1 MTAGSGPMNERSR
14 RRARWV
20 DFFRDTRAGAV
31 GLASVF
37 IAMMSFAGAAMI
49 SDHTVLV
56 RQRDTLLAAAATASI
71 ATTRQMASLDS
82 GLSQDELVQ
91 ELKPLAKR
99 YILANLTEGLRT
111 SAKNTLEV
119 TITPNRETGVVGI
132 DASANLGG
140 AIVGRYLWG
149 NLVTKTRAAG
159 GAERVASPV
168 DLVLA
173 IDVTASMN
181 GSIHTRHANNVPQD
195 QRRINV
201 VRKAAQ
207 LLIDGLYDQA
217 GDTGHVSVG
226 LVPFNTTVNVG
237 ATRQSWVN
245 DLGQGHKV
253 IPDGFGPW
261 RGCIEHRAMANDLDL
276 SLDTP
281 SEKPFTSW
289 FSPSTLKYRPTKRA
303 ELATEIGV
311 AVKGE
316 NDWSADDPH
325 MNYKPSPHS
334 GCPGDEIIPL
344 TTTRAT
350 VDQAI
355 ANLQPWSGG
364 GTMTHLGVVWGRR
377 VLASEW
383 RSAWGLTEDTEK
395 LAGQKVLVLLTD
407 GINDAYDNGN
417 TYPGNYNHNR
427 QKIRTGYGSQYTG
440 YGRAGS
446 GTATEGAA
454 EGYREG
460 TRLTGLTT
468 ENDERAVLDR
478 IFLDACQLAKDDGIT
493 VFTVSAV
500 PDDQPKVAELRE
512 RLVTC
517 ATSVDHAFVRNSDPE
532 GMQAA
537 FRQIGRMVQ
546 GVRRTATSGSSASEQ
561 TAAAESSESA
571 PEGQVAAE

>member
-1 MTAGSGPMNERSR
+1 MTAGSGSMNERAH

-37 IAMMSFAGAAMI
+37 IALMCFAGTAMVT
-49 SDHTVLV
+49 DHTVVV
-56 RQRDTLLAAAATASI
+56 RHRDTLLAAAATASI
-71 ATTRQMASLDS
+71 ATTRQMARLDS

-99 YILANLTEGLRT
+99 YILANLPEGLRT
-111 SAKNTLEV
+111 SAKDTLEV
-119 TITPNRETGVVGI
+119 TVTPSRETGVVDI

-149 NLVTKTRAAG
+149 SLVTKTRAAG

-168 DLVLA
+168 DMVLA

-181 GSIHTRHANNVPQD
+181 GSIYTRRGGSVPD
-195 QRRINV
+195 KNRRINV
-201 VRKAAQ
+201 VRNAAQ
-207 LLIDGLYDQA
+207 LLIDALYDQD

-245 DLGQGHKV
+245 DLGLGHKV
-253 IPDGFGPW
+253 IPDGFGSW

-281 SEKPFTSW
+281 SDKPFTSW
-289 FSPSTLKYRPTKRA
+289 FSPSTLTYRTTEREA
-303 ELATEIGV
+303 LATEIGV

-316 NDWSADDPH
+316 NDWSADNAH
-325 MNYKPSPHS
+325 TGYKPSPHR

-355 ANLQPWSGG
+355 ANLQTWSGG
-364 GTMTHLGVVWGRR
+364 GTMTHLGAVWGRR

-383 RSAWGLTEDTEK
+383 RSAWGLPEDTEE
-395 LAGQKVLVLLTD
+395 LARQKVLVLLTD

-417 TYPGNYNHNR
+417 TYPGNYRHNN
-427 QKIRTGYGSQYTG
+427 QNVRTDYGSQYTG
-440 YGRAGS
+440 YGRAGT
-446 GTATEGAA
+446 GTAA

-460 TRLTGLTT
+460 TRLTGLSR
-468 ENDERAVLDR
+468 EEDELDVLDE
-478 IFLDACQLAKDDGIT
+478 ILLKACDLAKDDGIV

-500 PDDQPKVAELRE
+500 PDDQPKKARIDQQLVA
-512 RLVTC
+512 C
-517 ATSVDHAFVRNSDPE
+517 ATSVDHAFVKNSDPE

-571 PEGQVAAE
+571 SEVQVE

>member
-1 MTAGSGPMNERSR
+1 MTAGSGRPMNGRSR

-37 IAMMSFAGAAMI
+37 IAMMSLAGAAMI
-49 SDHTVLV
+49 SDHTVVV

-71 ATTRQMASLDS
+71 ATTRQMARLDS

-99 YILANLTEGLRT
+99 YILANLPEGLRT
-111 SAKNTLEV
+111 SAKDTLEV
-119 TITPNRETGVVGI
+119 TVTPSRESGVVDI

-168 DLVLA
+168 DMVLA

-181 GSIHTRHANNVPQD
+181 GSIYTRRGSSVLD
-195 QRRINV
+195 KDRRINV
-201 VRKAAQ
+201 VRNAAL
-207 LLIDGLYDQA
+207 LLIDALYDQD

-237 ATRQSWVN
+237 ASRQAWVS

-253 IPDGFGPW
+253 IPTGFGPW
-261 RGCIEHRAMANDLDL
+261 RGCIEHRAMEGDLDL

-281 SEKPFTSW
+281 SEEPFTSW
-289 FSPSTLKYRPTKRA
+289 FSPSTLTYRTTARQA
-303 ELATEIGV
+303 LATEIGV

-316 NDWSADDPH
+316 NDWSAENAH
-325 MNYKPSPHS
+325 TGYKPSPHR

-344 TTTRAT
+344 TTKRKT
-350 VDQAI
+350 VEDAI
-355 ANLQPWSGG
+355 ENLQTWGGG
-364 GTMTHLGVVWGRR
+364 GTMTHLGAVWGRR

-383 RSAWGLTEDTEK
+383 RSAWGLPEETEE
-395 LAGQKVLVLLTD
+395 LGGQKVLVLLTD

-417 TYPGNYNHNR
+417 TYPGNYQHNKR
-427 QKIRTGYGSQYTG
+427 NVRTDYGSQYTG

-446 GTATEGAA
+446 GTAA

-460 TRLTGLTT
+460 TRLTGLTL
-468 ENDERAVLDR
+468 EKDELDVLDGV
-478 IFLDACQLAKDDGIT
+478 LLEACELAKDDGIV

-500 PDDQPKVAELRE
+500 PDDQPKKAKIDDQLVA
-512 RLVTC
+512 C
-517 ATSVDHAFVRNSDPE
+517 ATSVDHAFIKNSDPE

-546 GVRRTATSGSSASEQ
+546 GVRRTAASGPSAPEQ
-561 TAAAESSESA
+561 TAAAESSESTPA
-571 PEGQVAAE
+571 TE